1 MPNWIR
7 DSGRRLVKHETPH
20 NKELELSLNIMEAT
34 LEDQH
39 SHHGHQDN
47 PNAFISM
54 RDHIHPPRMSAPS
67 CIVPPIEQLVIR
79 PHIVPLL
86 PTFHG
91 MESENPDAH
100 IKEFEDVCN
109 TFQEGGASIDLM
121 RLKLFPFTLKDKA
134 KIWLNTLRPRSI
146 RTWTDLQ
153 AEFLKKFFPTHR
165 TNGLKRQILNFSAK
179 ENEKF
184 YECWERYMEAIN
196 ACPHHGFDTW
206 LLITTQKVSC
216 NLCMPYWIRDQE
228 GRLVRIENPQDT
240 ELDICVNIMDP
251 PQEDQNSQHG
261 QGGNP
266 NAYLSMR
273 DRMHPP
279 RMSAPSCIVP
289 PLEQLIIRPH
299 IVPLLPN
306 FHGMES
312 ENHMPTSRSLR
323 RYMEAINACPHHGF
337 DTWLLVSYFYD
348 GMSSSMKQILET
360 MCGGDFMS
368 KNPEEAM
375 DFLSYV
381 SEVSRGWD
389 EPNSREM
396 GRMKA
401 PVNPKGGMYMLS
413 EDMDMKAKVATMA
426 RRLEELELKK
436 CMKSKPFPRHKP
448 MSCHAPFANHVIM
461 WPPPYQPQA
470 QTQAPQQTSSVE
482 QAIVNLSKVM
492 GDFVG
497 EQKAINS
504 QLHQKIENV
513 ESSQIKR
520 MDGMQNDLSQ
530 KIDNIQYSISR
541 LTNLNTVNEK
551 GKFPSQPSQNPRV
564 FMKLKPKMGSLQ
576 RLVHGQERV
585 TCDKE
590 AFLTEQV
597 SAIIQSKSPVKYKDP
612 GCPTISVNI
621 GGTHVEKA
629 LLDLGAS
636 VNLLPYSV
644 YKQLGLGGL
653 KPTTITLSLADRS
666 VKIPRGVIED
676 VLVQVD
682 KFYYPVDFV
691 VLDTDPTVK
700 EANYVPIILGRPFL
714 ATSNAIINCRNGVM
728 QLTFG
733 NMTLELNI
741 FHLCKRHLHPEEEE
755 GLEEVCLINTLV
767 EEHCDKNLEESLNE
781 SLECLKKGYLNPL
794 MYEKCPVVVSS
805 TLTSDQEDS
814 LLGVLRKCKKA
825 IGWQISDLKG
835 ISPLVCTHHIYMEED
850 AKPVRQPQ
858 RRLNPHMQEVVRG
871 EVLKLL
877 QAGIIYPISDSL
889 WVSPTQVVP
898 KKSGITVIQN
908 EKGEEVSTRPTSG
921 WRVCIDYR
929 RLNSVTR
936 KDHFPLPFMDQ
947 VLERVSGHPFYC
959 FWMEMP
965 FGLCN
970 APATFQRCMLSIF
983 SDMVERIMEVFM
995 DDITVYGGHII
1006 SKNGIEVDKAKVEL
1020 IVKLPPPTNDA
1031 KFVWDEKCQ
1040 KSFEELKQFLT
1051 TAPIVRAPNWKLP
1064 FEVMC
1069 DASDLAMGAV
1079 LGQRED
1085 GKPYVI
1091 YYASKTLNEAQRNYT
1106 TTEKELLAYLL
1117 TKQDAKARLIR
1128 WILLLQEFNLQIRDK
1143 KGVENV
1149 VADHLSRLVIAHDS
1163 HGLPIND
1170 DFPEES
1176 LMSIEV
1182 APWYSHIAN
1191 YLVTG
1196 EVPSEWSAQDKRH
1209 FFAKIHA
1216 YYWEEPFLF
1225 KYCADQI
1232 IRKCVPEQEQS
1243 GILSHCHD
1251 SACGGHFASQ
1261 KTAMKV
1267 IQSDFMGPFP
1277 MSFGH
1282 SYILVGVDY
1291 VSKWVEAIPCRSND
1305 HKVVLK
1311 FLKENIFARFGV
1323 PKAIISDGG
1332 THFCNKP
1339 FETLLAKYGVKH
1351 KVATPYHPQT
1361 SGQVELANREIKNIL
1376 MKVVNVNRKD
1386 WSIKLLD
1393 SWAYRTAYKTIL
1405 GMSPYRLVYGKA
1417 CHLPVEVEYK
1427 AWWAIKKLNMDLTRA
1442 GLKDESLKNEVG
1454 KQGKTGEKS
1463 QDTAKFAP
1471 PIPGAKFAPLPLCEL
1486 LCDNFQKHAL
1496 DPRRLTSAP
1505 QSSHR
1510 AAPVWAPLDAPP
1522 HLPDSAP
1529 EQIPYEESSC
1539 HACGPYS
1546 DSTRSPPTKKAKTS
1560 EPGES
1565 SRAARDS
1572 QSQPPP
1578 TRRPILASS
1587 PIEGNS
1593 DCRSRAFHVEAY
1605 FDHYFATA
1613 A

>member
-1 MPNWIR
+1 
-7 DSGRRLVKHETPH
+7 
-20 NKELELSLNIMEAT
+20 
-34 LEDQH
+34 
-39 SHHGHQDN
+39 
-47 PNAFISM
+47 
-54 RDHIHPPRMSAPS
+54 
-67 CIVPPIEQLVIR
+67 
-79 PHIVPLL
+79 
-86 PTFHG
+86 
-91 MESENPDAH
+91 
-100 IKEFEDVCN
+100 
-109 TFQEGGASIDLM
+109 
-121 RLKLFPFTLKDKA
+121 
-134 KIWLNTLRPRSI
+134 
-146 RTWTDLQ
+146 
-153 AEFLKKFFPTHR
+153 
-165 TNGLKRQILNFSAK
+165 
-179 ENEKF
+179 
-184 YECWERYMEAIN
+184 
-196 ACPHHGFDTW
+196 
-206 LLITTQKVSC
+206 
-216 NLCMPYWIRDQE
+216 
-228 GRLVRIENPQDT
+228 
-240 ELDICVNIMDP
+240 
-251 PQEDQNSQHG
+251 
-261 QGGNP
+261 
-266 NAYLSMR
+266 
-273 DRMHPP
+273 
-279 RMSAPSCIVP
+279 
-289 PLEQLIIRPH
+289 
-299 IVPLLPN
+299 
-306 FHGMES
+306 
-312 ENHMPTSRSLR
+312 
-323 RYMEAINACPHHGF
+323 
-337 DTWLLVSYFYD
+337 
-348 GMSSSMKQILET
+348 
-360 MCGGDFMS
+360 
-368 KNPEEAM
+368 
-375 DFLSYV
+375 
-381 SEVSRGWD
+381 
-389 EPNSREM
+389 
-396 GRMKA
+396 MKA

-436 CMKSKPFPRHKP
+436 MHEVQAISETQAHVMPCTICQSCDHVVDECPTIPAVREMLGDQANVVGQFRPNNNAPYGNTYNSSWRNHPNFSWKPR
-448 MSCHAPFANHVIM
+448 
-461 WPPPYQPQA
+461 PPPYQPQA

-482 QAIVNLSKVM
+482 QAIVNLIEGGKAVITLRSGKEVDQPLPKVRQDEELMSKRTLVKESNNQEEKSGKKNASKSSIEEEPRIVIKEDM
-492 GDFVG
+492 MKKHMPPPFPQALHGKK
-497 EQKAINS
+497 EIKNS
-504 QLHQKIENV
+504 SEILEVLRQVKVNIPLLDMIKQVPTYAKFLKDLCTVKRGLH
-513 ESSQIKR
+513 
-520 MDGMQNDLSQ
+520 
-530 KIDNIQYSISR
+530 
-541 LTNLNTVNEK
+541 
-551 GKFPSQPSQNPRV
+551 
-564 FMKLKPKMGSLQ
+564 
-576 RLVHGQERV
+576 V
-585 TCDKE
+585 TKN

-653 KPTTITLSLADRS
+653 KPTTITLSLADR
-666 VKIPRGVIED
+666 
-676 VLVQVD
+676 
-682 KFYYPVDFV
+682 
-691 VLDTDPTVK
+691 
-700 EANYVPIILGRPFL
+700 
-714 ATSNAIINCRNGVM
+714 NGVM

-741 FHLCKRHLHPEEEE
+741 FTYARGIFTQKRRKDWRSLGVLEE
-755 GLEEVCLINTLV
+755 GLPEPSDVLAIMSPWRRREEILPLFNKEDSQGATMEDPPKLV
-767 EEHCDKNLEESLNE
+767 LKPLPVDLKYAYLEED
-781 SLECLKKGYLNPL
+781 
-794 MYEKCPVVVSS
+794 EKCPVVVSS

-877 QAGIIYPISDSL
+877 QVGIIYPISDSL

-908 EKGEEVSTRPTSG
+908 EKGEEVSTRLTSG

-959 FWMEMP
+959 FLDGYSGYFQIEIDLEDQEKTTFTCP
-965 FGLCN
+965 FG
-970 APATFQRCMLSIF
+970 TFAIGGCPLVYVMLLQLSKDECLLHLEAVLQRCIEKDLVLNWEKCHF
-983 SDMVERIMEVFM
+983 MVQQGIVL
-995 DDITVYGGHII
+995 GHII

-1020 IVKLPPPTNDA
+1020 IVKLPPPTNVKGIRQFLGHAGFYRRFIKDFSKISKPLCELLVKDA

-1267 IQSDFMGPFP
+1267 IQSGFWWPSLFKDAHSMCKGCDRCQRLGKLTRRNMMPLNPILIVDVFDVWGIDFMGPFP

-1361 SGQVELANREIKNIL
+1361 SGQVE
-1376 MKVVNVNRKD
+1376 
-1386 WSIKLLD
+1386 
-1393 SWAYRTAYKTIL
+1393 TAYKTIL

-1417 CHLPVEVEYK
+1417 CHLPVEEMRNDAYLNSK
-1427 AWWAIKKLNMDLTRA
+1427 IAKERLKKWHDQLVNQKNFTKGQRVLLYDSKLHLFP
-1442 GLKDESLKNEVG
+1442 GKLKSRW
-1454 KQGKTGEKS
+1454 TGPFIIHDVQS
-1463 QDTAKFAP
+1463 N
-1471 PIPGAKFAPLPLCEL
+1471 GVVEL
-1486 LCDNFQKHAL
+1486 LNFN
-1496 DPRRLTSAP
+1496 
-1505 QSSHR
+1505 
-1510 AAPVWAPLDAPP
+1510 
-1522 HLPDSAP
+1522 
-1529 EQIPYEESSC
+1529 
-1539 HACGPYS
+1539 
-1546 DSTRSPPTKKAKTS
+1546 STRTFKVNGHRLKPYM
-1560 EPGES
+1560 ES
-1565 SRAARDS
+1565 FSRDKEEFILLD
-1572 QSQPPP
+1572 PPP
-1578 TRRPILASS
+1578 T
-1587 PIEGNS
+1587 
-1593 DCRSRAFHVEAY
+1593 
-1605 FDHYFATA
+1605 
-1613 A
+1613 